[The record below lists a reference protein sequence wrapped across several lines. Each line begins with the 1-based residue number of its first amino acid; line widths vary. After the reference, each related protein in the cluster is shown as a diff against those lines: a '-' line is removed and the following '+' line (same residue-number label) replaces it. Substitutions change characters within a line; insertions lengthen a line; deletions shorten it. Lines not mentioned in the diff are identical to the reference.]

1 MPALTSRRVS
11 GFTLIELLVTIGIM
25 ALMTLLSWRGIDG
38 MVKTKDQL
46 SARSDQV
53 LTLQTALTQWTVDL
67 DNLTETRVVSAVD
80 YDGSVLRMTR
90 RDAVSPAE
98 GVRVVAWTRR
108 PDNGAGSWV
117 RWQSPTVRTRAD
129 LLSAWAK
136 AQQWGREPT
145 PEDRAQDVPL
155 AGLNDWQLFYFRD
168 NAWSNPL
175 SSAADPNQPS
185 TVGLNAPPK
194 GVRLMLTLSP
204 DQPFA
209 GVLTRDWVR
218 PLVGGGKAL

>member
-1 MPALTSRRVS
+1 MVRARSTLS
-11 GFTLIELLVTIGIM
+11 GFTLIELLVTISVM

-38 MVKTKDQL
+38 MLRTKDQL

-67 DNLTETRVVSAVD
+67 DNLAETRAVSAVD

-98 GVRVVAWTRR
+98 GLRVVAWARR
-108 PDNGAGSWV
+108 QVNGSGFWV
-117 RWQSPTVRTRAD
+117 RWQSPNVRTQAD
-129 LLSAWAK
+129 LLAAWAK
-136 AQQWGREPT
+136 AQQWGRAPT
-145 PEDRAQDVPL
+145 PEDLALDVPL
-155 AGLNDWQLFYFRD
+155 AVLSDWQLFYYRD

-175 SSAADPNQPS
+175 STAADPNQPVAS
-185 TVGLNAPPK
+185 GLNAPPK
-194 GVRLMLTLSP
+194 GVRLVLALSP
-204 DQPFA
+204 GQPFA

-218 PLVGGGKAL
+218 PLVGGGKSL